1 MAIELPK
8 NGMVGAVKT
17 AQTSPPAEAPKEEST
32 ANQQSE
38 PAGKPYETKP
48 PAIKGGDVNDNEFA
62 VFCQGIDKYTKIP
75 EHGEGVWITKDLKRR
90 LDAIKFHSGNN
101 LGIRALVNAALEA
114 FLDSHEAAIA
124 AKYFGQ

>member
-8 NGMVGAVKT
+8 GGMTGAVKN
-17 AQTSPPAEAPKEEST
+17 AQTSLPVEASKKEPT
-32 ANQQSE
+32 AKPHSE
-38 PAGKPYETKP
+38 PVVESHETRP
-48 PAIKGGDVNDNEFA
+48 PVPEGIGSNELA
-62 VFCQGIDKYTKIP
+62 HFCACVDKYTKIA

-90 LDAIKFHSGNN
+90 LDAIKFHSGNT

-124 AKYFGQ
+124 AKYFEH